1 MRQVCGRGVE
11 DAEAKP
17 PPMSRALCQRALQ
30 QTAQQGPGP
39 PGCLLCCGAPGARP
53 RPRLPGGAEA
63 CVPCAPSGPW
73 CRGRPPRGCR
83 GWMGTRILN
92 MACGGGCS
100 GWGSG
105 ICCRCVCVCE
115 SVCHGVRVFACVRVC
130 VFSPIFGRGVEN
142 GLRRWVVG
150 VPALPP
156 RWCFLSFLFFLIRR
170 SHSISFTR
178 AQGVAN

>member
-105 ICCRCVCVCE
+105 ICCRCVCVCVR
-115 SVCHGVRVFACVRVC
+115 VCVTVCVCSRVFACVYFPPYLDVVWRTAC
-130 VFSPIFGRGVEN
+130 GGGWWVFPHCHP
-142 GLRRWVVG
+142 VG
-150 VPALPP
+150 V
-156 RWCFLSFLFFLIRR
+156 FFPFFPY
-170 SHSISFTR
+170 S
-178 AQGVAN
+178 